1 MRVLASADRH
11 GSVDRALRLLGLG
24 TGSLEPLAVD
34 EEGRVRPPVLAEAL
48 SRSGDPTIV
57 VLQAGEL
64 NAAAFD
70 PFEELVPV
78 ARAAG
83 AWVHVDGAFGL
94 WARVSP
100 VHAHRVR
107 GVELADSWT
116 TDAHKVLNVPYD
128 SGLAFVR
135 DAGAHRAA
143 MALSTSYLPAGAGRD
158 ELDWNP
164 EFSRRARAFPV
175 YAALRELG
183 REGLAA
189 LVERLCRHAQALA
202 ARLGALPGAELVATR
217 GFNQALVRFLA
228 PGPGA
233 TDGDHDRR
241 TDAVI
246 SAVNASGEAL
256 FGGVT
261 WRGRRAMR
269 ISVCNW
275 RTSEAD
281 LDRAVAAARRA
292 LAST

>member
-1 MRVLASADRH
+1 
-11 GSVDRALRLLGLG
+11 
-24 TGSLEPLAVD
+24 
-34 EEGRVRPPVLAEAL
+34 
-48 SRSGDPTIV
+48 
-57 VLQAGEL
+57 
-64 NAAAFD
+64 
-70 PFEELVPV
+70 
-78 ARAAG
+78 
-83 AWVHVDGAFGL
+83 
-94 WARVSP
+94 
-100 VHAHRVR
+100 
-107 GVELADSWT
+107 
-116 TDAHKVLNVPYD
+116 
-128 SGLAFVR
+128 
-135 DAGAHRAA
+135 

-183 REGLAA
+183 REGVAA
-189 LVERLCRHAQALA
+189 LVERLCRHARSLA
-202 ARLGALPGAELVATR
+202 ERLGELPGAERVAAG

-228 PGPGA
+228 PGPAA

-246 SAVNASGEAL
+246 AALNASGEAL